1 MKIMLLKSHQ
11 YLNFIKQYFSAKP
24 AARIISLTVFL
35 IYMNTAL
42 FAAESEGGGSPLM
55 DFIWKVVNVV
65 VLGAI
70 IYKFAKKPVGNAMN
84 SSAESAKKLI
94 SDAREAEEKLTAE
107 LNEMRGKIDG
117 LEEEAVQMVK
127 TARKD
132 AEIEKERVIEE
143 GKQEIERMKRQ
154 ASFALEQERR
164 KAEADLRHWIAE
176 ESVALAEKE
185 LKQEM
190 NQNQQ
195 NKLVNK
201 YMDELSRTEGAA

>member
-1 MKIMLLKSHQ
+1 
-11 YLNFIKQYFSAKP
+11 
-24 AARIISLTVFL
+24 
-35 IYMNTAL
+35 
-42 FAAESEGGGSPLM
+42 M

-70 IYKFAKKPVGNAMN
+70 IYKFAKKPVGNALS

-107 LNEMRGKIDG
+107 LNEMRSKIAG
-117 LEEEAVQMVK
+117 LEKEAEQMVK

-132 AEIEKERVIEE
+132 AEIEKERIIEE
-143 GKQEIERMKRQ
+143 GRQEIERMKRQ

>member
-1 MKIMLLKSHQ
+1 MLIKPHK
-11 YLNFIKQYFSAKP
+11 YLICIRQYFSVQL
-24 AARIISLTVFL
+24 AARIFTLTVFL
-35 IYMNTAL
+35 VCANTVL

-70 IYKFAKKPVGNAMN
+70 IYKFAKKPVGNALN

-94 SDAREAEEKLTAE
+94 RDAREAEEKLTAE
-107 LNEMRGKIDG
+107 LDEMRGKIAG
-117 LEEEAVQMVK
+117 LEKEAEQMVK

-132 AEIEKERVIEE
+132 AKIEKERIIEE
-143 GKQEIERMKRQ
+143 GRQEIERMKRQ

-176 ESVALAEKE
+176 ESVTLAEKE

-195 NKLVNK
+195 NKLVKK
-201 YMDELSRTEGAA
+201 YMDELNLTEGAA

>member
-1 MKIMLLKSHQ
+1 MLV
-11 YLNFIKQYFSAKP
+11 
-24 AARIISLTVFL
+24 ARIVILNVFL
-35 IYMNTAL
+35 TYINTPL
-42 FAAESEGGGSPLM
+42 FAVESEGGGSPLM
-55 DFIWKVVNVV
+55 DFIWKVVNVA

-70 IYKFAKKPVGNAMN
+70 IYKFAKKPVGNAL
-84 SSAESAKKLI
+84 SGSAESAKKLI

-107 LNEMRGKIDG
+107 LDEMRGKIAG
-117 LEEEAVQMVK
+117 LEKEAEQMVK

-132 AEIEKERVIEE
+132 AEIETERIIEE
-143 GKQEIERMKRQ
+143 GRQEIERMKRQ

-185 LKQEM
+185 MKQKM

-195 NKLVNK
+195 NKLVKN

>member
-1 MKIMLLKSHQ
+1 MLIKSHQ
-11 YLNFIKQYFSAKP
+11 YLICIKRYFSTMLV
-24 AARIISLTVFL
+24 ARIVTLNVFL
-35 IYMNTAL
+35 IYINTPL

-70 IYKFAKKPVGNAMN
+70 IYKFAKKPVGNALN

-94 SDAREAEEKLTAE
+94 SDAREAEEKLKVE

-117 LEEEAVQMVK
+117 LEKEAEQMVK

-132 AEIEKERVIEE
+132 AEIEKKRIIEE

-154 ASFALEQERR
+154 ASFALEQELR

-176 ESVALAEKE
+176 ESVTLAEKE

-195 NKLVNK
+195 NKLVKK
-201 YMDELSRTEGAA
+201 YMNELSRTEGAL

>member
-1 MKIMLLKSHQ
+1 MLLKDPQ
-11 YLNFIKQYFSAKP
+11 YLICIKRYFSTMLV
-24 AARIISLTVFL
+24 ARIVILNVFL
-35 IYMNTAL
+35 IYITTPL
-42 FAAESEGGGSPLM
+42 FAAESDGGSSPLM
-55 DFIWKVVNVV
+55 DFIWKVVNVA

-70 IYKFAKKPVGNAMN
+70 IYKFAKKPVGNAL
-84 SSAESAKKLI
+84 SGSAESAKKLI

-107 LNEMRGKIDG
+107 LVEMRGKIAG
-117 LEEEAVQMVK
+117 LEKEAEQMVK

-132 AEIEKERVIEE
+132 AEIEKERIIEE
-143 GKQEIERMKRQ
+143 GRQEIERMKRQ

-176 ESVALAEKE
+176 ESVALAEKGM
-185 LKQEM
+185 KQKM

-195 NKLVNK
+195 NKLVKN

>member
-1 MKIMLLKSHQ
+1 MLIKSHQ
-11 YLNFIKQYFSAKP
+11 YLICIKRYFSTMLV
-24 AARIISLTVFL
+24 ARIVTLNVFL
-35 IYMNTAL
+35 IYINTPL

-70 IYKFAKKPVGNAMN
+70 IYKFAKKPVGNALN

-94 SDAREAEEKLTAE
+94 SDAREAEEKLKVE

-117 LEEEAVQMVK
+117 LEKEAEQMVR

-132 AEIEKERVIEE
+132 AEIEKKRIIEE
-143 GKQEIERMKRQ
+143 GKQEIDRMKRQ

-164 KAEADLRHWIAE
+164 TAEADLRHWIAE
-176 ESVALAEKE
+176 ESVTLAEKE

-195 NKLVNK
+195 NKLVKK
-201 YMDELSRTEGAA
+201 YMNELSRTEGAL

>member
-1 MKIMLLKSHQ
+1 MLV
-11 YLNFIKQYFSAKP
+11 
-24 AARIISLTVFL
+24 ARIVILNVFL
-35 IYMNTAL
+35 TYINTPL

-65 VLGAI
+65 VLVAI
-70 IYKFAKKPVGNAMN
+70 IYKFAKKPVGNALN

-107 LNEMRGKIDG
+107 LDEMRGKIAG
-117 LEEEAVQMVK
+117 LEKEAEQMVK

-132 AEIEKERVIEE
+132 AEIEKERIIEE
-143 GKQEIERMKRQ
+143 GRQEIERMKRQ

-176 ESVALAEKE
+176 ESVALAER
-185 LKQEM
+185 
-190 NQNQQ
+190 N
-195 NKLVNK
+195 
-201 YMDELSRTEGAA
+201 

>member
-1 MKIMLLKSHQ
+1 
-11 YLNFIKQYFSAKP
+11 
-24 AARIISLTVFL
+24 
-35 IYMNTAL
+35 
-42 FAAESEGGGSPLM
+42 M
-55 DFIWKVVNVV
+55 DFIWKVLNVV

-70 IYKFAKKPVGNAMN
+70 IYKFAKKPVGNALS

-94 SDAREAEEKLTAE
+94 KEARDAEENLAAE
-107 LNEMRGKIDG
+107 LNEMRDKIAG
-117 LEEEAVQMVK
+117 LEKDADQMVK
-127 TARKD
+127 NAKKD
-132 AEIEKERVIEE
+132 AQIEKERIIEE
-143 GKQEIERMKRQ
+143 GKHEIERMKRQ

-164 KAEADLRHWIAE
+164 KAEAELRHWIAE

-185 LKQEM
+185 MKQEM

>member
-1 MKIMLLKSHQ
+1 MLLKPPQ
-11 YLNFIKQYFSAKP
+11 NLICIKQYFSAKL
-24 AARIISLTVFL
+24 AARIITLVVFL
-35 IYMNTAL
+35 VCANTVL
-42 FAAESEGGGSPLM
+42 LAAESEAGASPLM
-55 DFIWKVVNVV
+55 DFIWKVVNVI

-70 IYKFAKKPVGNAMN
+70 IYKFAKKPVGTALS

-94 SDAREAEEKLTAE
+94 SDAREAEEKLKAE
-107 LNEMRGKIDG
+107 LHEMRVKIAG
-117 LEEEAVQMVK
+117 LEKEAEQMVK

-132 AEIEKERVIEE
+132 AEIEKERIIEE
-143 GKQEIERMKRQ
+143 GRQEIERMKRQ

-185 LKQEM
+185 MKQEM

>member
-1 MKIMLLKSHQ
+1 MLLKPHQ
-11 YLNFIKQYFSAKP
+11 YLIFFKQYFSTILV
-24 AARIISLTVFL
+24 ARIVILNVFL
-35 IYMNTAL
+35 TYINTPL
-42 FAAESEGGGSPLM
+42 FAAENEGGGSPLM

-70 IYKFAKKPVGNAMN
+70 IYKFAKKPVGNALN

-107 LNEMRGKIDG
+107 LDEMRVKIAG
-117 LEEEAVQMVK
+117 LEKEAEQMVK

-132 AEIEKERVIEE
+132 AEIEKERIIEE
-143 GKQEIERMKRQ
+143 GRQEIERMKRQ

-195 NKLVNK
+195 NKLVKK

>member
-1 MKIMLLKSHQ
+1 
-11 YLNFIKQYFSAKP
+11 
-24 AARIISLTVFL
+24 
-35 IYMNTAL
+35 
-42 FAAESEGGGSPLM
+42 M

-65 VLGAI
+65 VLVAI
-70 IYKFAKKPVGNAMN
+70 IYIFAKKPVGKALS
-84 SSAESAKKLI
+84 SSADSAQKVI
-94 SDAREAEEKLTAE
+94 SDAREAEVKLTAE
-107 LNEMRGKIDG
+107 LDEMRGKIAG
-117 LEEEAVQMVK
+117 LEKEAEEIVK

-132 AEIEKERVIEE
+132 AAIEKERIIEE
-143 GKQEIERMKRQ
+143 GRHEIERMKRQ

-185 LKQEM
+185 MKQEM

-195 NKLVNK
+195 NKLVKK

>member
-1 MKIMLLKSHQ
+1 
-11 YLNFIKQYFSAKP
+11 
-24 AARIISLTVFL
+24 
-35 IYMNTAL
+35 
-42 FAAESEGGGSPLM
+42 M

-70 IYKFAKKPVGNAMN
+70 IYKFAKKPVANALS

-94 SDAREAEEKLTAE
+94 SDAREAEEKLTTE
-107 LNEMRGKIDG
+107 LDEMRGKIAG
-117 LEEEAVQMVK
+117 LEKEAEQMVK

-132 AEIEKERVIEE
+132 AEIEKERIIEE
-143 GKQEIERMKRQ
+143 GRQEIERMKRQ

-185 LKQEM
+185 MKQEM

-195 NKLVNK
+195 NKLVKK

>member
-1 MKIMLLKSHQ
+1 MLLKPYQ
-11 YLNFIKQYFSAKP
+11 YLICIKQYFSAKLL
-24 AARIISLTVFL
+24 ARLVTLNVFL
-35 IYMNTAL
+35 IYINTPL
-42 FAAESEGGGSPLM
+42 FAAESDGGSSPLM
-55 DFIWKVVNVV
+55 DFIWKVVNVA

-70 IYKFAKKPVGNAMN
+70 IYKFAKKPVGNALN

-107 LNEMRGKIDG
+107 LGEMRGKIAG
-117 LEEEAVQMVK
+117 LEKEAEQMVK

-132 AEIEKERVIEE
+132 AEIEKERIIEE
-143 GKQEIERMKRQ
+143 GRQEIERMKKQ
-154 ASFALEQERR
+154 ASFALEQQRR
-164 KAEADLRHWIAE
+164 KVEADLRHWIAE

-185 LKQEM
+185 MKQEM

-195 NKLVNK
+195 NKLVKN

>member
-1 MKIMLLKSHQ
+1 MLIKPHQ
-11 YLNFIKQYFSAKP
+11 YLICIRQYFSVKI
-24 AARIISLTVFL
+24 AARIFTLAVFL
-35 IYMNTAL
+35 VCVNTVL

-70 IYKFAKKPVGNAMN
+70 IYKFAKKPVGNALN

-94 SDAREAEEKLTAE
+94 RDAREAEEKLTAE
-107 LNEMRGKIDG
+107 LDEMRGKIAG
-117 LEEEAVQMVK
+117 LEKEAEQMVK

-132 AEIEKERVIEE
+132 AKIEKERIIEE
-143 GKQEIERMKRQ
+143 GRQEIERMKRQ

-190 NQNQQ
+190 NKNQQ
-195 NKLVNK
+195 NKLVKK
-201 YMDELSRTEGAA
+201 YMEELSQTEGAA

>member
-70 IYKFAKKPVGNAMN
+70 IYKFAKKPVGNAMS

-107 LNEMRGKIDG
+107 LNEMRGKIAG

-154 ASFALEQERR
+154 ASFALEQEHR